1 MADAVFRR
9 DGDRFVPTRHAAGP
23 WGTEVLHGGPPSALL
38 ARAIER
44 AQPDPDLQVVRLTV
58 NLFRAVPLAPLEV
71 HAEPIRAGR
80 RIVAMRS
87 SLLADGVE
95 VARAHALLLRRLA
108 PPAAHAAIPPP
119 PGPEGIETTPLQRRP
134 GGVPPE
140 VTRMPGGFH
149 TLVQAR
155 WVTGTGVEAPPTV
168 WIRIPFPIVEGE
180 EITPLQRAAATSDF
194 GNALANFMPRDPV
207 ANGPTSMID
216 TDVTLYLLRPPAGEW
231 LCLRLDASLA
241 DGGIGLVELSQFD
254 ERGRYGHSA
263 QARLANPRTGAPP
276 APPTPPAPSASPAN
290 Q

>member
-1 MADAVFRR
+1 VADAVFRR
-9 DGDRFVPTRHAAGP
+9 DGDHFVPTRHAAGP
-23 WGTEVLHGGPPSALL
+23 WSTEVLHGGPPSALL

-44 AQPDPDLQVVRLTV
+44 AQPDPELQVVRLTV
-58 NLFRAVPLAPLEV
+58 DLFRAVPLAPLEV

-108 PPAAHAAIPPP
+108 PPAAHGAIAPP
-119 PGPEGIETTPLQRRP
+119 PGPDGIETTPLQRRP

-140 VTRMPGGFH
+140 IERMPGGFH

-155 WVTGTGVEAPPTV
+155 WVTSADAEAPASV
-168 WIRIPFPIVEGE
+168 WIRIPLPIVEGE

-194 GNALANFMPRDPV
+194 GNALANFMPRDPSTS
-207 ANGPTSMID
+207 GPTSMIN
-216 TDVTLYLLRPPAGEW
+216 TDVTLYLLHPPAGEW
-231 LCLRLDASLA
+231 LCLRVDSSLS

-254 ERGRYGHSA
+254 ERGRYGHSV
-263 QARLANPRTGAPP
+263 QARLANARAGTR
-276 APPTPPAPSASPAN
+276 PSASTN
-290 Q
+290 G